1 VARGGT
7 TILAHSRLSLA
18 AIDRHCVG
26 LYTVILLPLLSLSA
40 RMTAPPLANDRSPQV
55 VVVGRVAVDDP
66 RLAFTAGGAPPCDG
80 DGRREPS
87 ASTIL
92 LASVYTAIDCHCL
105 GIHTAILPSLLPVSV
120 R

>member
-18 AIDRHCVG
+18 AIDRHCFG
-26 LYTVILLPLLSLSA
+26 IYTVILLPFSA

-92 LASVYTAIDCHCL
+92 LASVYTVIDCHCL
-105 GIHTAILPSLLPVSV
+105 GIHTAILTSLLPVSV